1 MKRANAVGNGMAA
14 LRTRGSFNR
23 ARSVGVIALL
33 VAVALSRVDGKLN
46 AAAVGASSRTQP
58 VARGQVPRKAPAKRP
73 PTAAEPIVRLLEPGT
88 EPRKVLRL
96 QPKAG
101 DKKIV
106 AFTMKMAM
114 DPALVTNLPPITETT
129 QITIKKVSANGDIDY
144 ERVITDVSVS
154 AGSGP
159 TTEVMET
166 LKAAFS
172 SLKGLTNSG
181 VMSSR
186 GFSRRTETKGPKSD
200 KALPAIARL
209 FQGQMNLGLDVIAA
223 PLPEEAVGAGGKWEV
238 KPAEES
244 RDEVVKAVYEI
255 VSIEE
260 HRVTAKITVTVSGS
274 KQTAKDFATT
284 GGGSGEMTIDLGH
297 IMPAKGNLVYR
308 MEMSGTDGAGGKKLT
323 MKLGMDLRIEAK

>member
-1 MKRANAVGNGMAA
+1 
-14 LRTRGSFNR
+14 
-23 ARSVGVIALL
+23 
-33 VAVALSRVDGKLN
+33 
-46 AAAVGASSRTQP
+46 
-58 VARGQVPRKAPAKRP
+58 
-73 PTAAEPIVRLLEPGT
+73 
-88 EPRKVLRL
+88 
-96 QPKAG
+96 
-101 DKKIV
+101 
-106 AFTMKMAM
+106 
-114 DPALVTNLPPITETT
+114 
-129 QITIKKVSANGDIDY
+129 VSANGDIDS

-223 PLPEEAVGAGGKWEV
+223 PLPEEAVGAGAKWEA

-244 RDEVVKAVYEI
+244 REEVVKAVYEI

-260 HRVTAKITVTVSGS
+260 HRVTARIKVTVSGS
-274 KQTAKDFATT
+274 KQTPKDLAIT

-308 MEMSGTDGAGGKKLT
+308 LEMSGTDGAGGKKLT
-323 MKLGMDLRIEAK
+323 MKTGMDLRIEAK